1 MTSVDGDFKQG
12 MSKVMFFGGL
22 GLGFLKLSK
31 YVPILKNS
39 EGLQGLAN
47 RIHGVIPFCLIASS
61 FSFDYGKQSIQ
72 KLLDDS
78 KSDVENLTQENQ
90 SIQKLLDDA
99 NLEMKNIK
107 EDIQVKEYFI
117 GSTTSSTV
125 ANDETEASPKK
136 QSRRRGKPNEKTPE
150 QKESPSKAAAKE
162 TTGAIRRKLQ
172 QQSDEAHAT
181 RRDNPKS
188 WLPKQ

>member
-1 MTSVDGDFKQG
+1 M
-12 MSKVMFFGGL
+12 
-22 GLGFLKLSK
+22 
-31 YVPILKNS
+31 
-39 EGLQGLAN
+39 AN

-72 KLLDDS
+72 KLLDD
-78 KSDVENLTQENQ
+78 V
-90 SIQKLLDDA
+90 
-99 NLEMKNIK
+99 NLERKNIK

-136 QSRRRGKPNEKTPE
+136 QSRRRRKPNEKTPE